1 MTDFG
6 HNNNVVRNQKHFK
19 SIANGDV
26 ADSDMIS
33 LTEQI
38 SISKPK
44 KEWKFKCKSW
54 IKKTYQL
61 QLFPKYNKTQV
72 SSLLNISYFLL
83 FFSVR

>member
-1 MTDFG
+1 MTDLG

-44 KEWKFKCKSW
+44 KE
-54 IKKTYQL
+54 
-61 QLFPKYNKTQV
+61 
-72 SSLLNISYFLL
+72 
-83 FFSVR
+83 